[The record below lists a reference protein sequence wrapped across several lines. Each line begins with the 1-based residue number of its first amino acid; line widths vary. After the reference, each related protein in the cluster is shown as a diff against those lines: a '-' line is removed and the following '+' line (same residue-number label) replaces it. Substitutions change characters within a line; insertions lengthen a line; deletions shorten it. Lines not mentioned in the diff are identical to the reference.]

1 MITTSLFVCLGVA
14 FALRLNLK
22 SRIVVSLIV
31 GSLMSAYLINTYQMP
46 SELLVLNQPP
56 RYLLPLVAFISTSI
70 IVSVRGKIQTRS
82 VDAVALGAGVTSLV
96 YMSQMNHGIQLT
108 PISGPHWVIS
118 ARALLGGSL
127 SLGNV
132 QLFDVAWYEGHAFA
146 PYGIGTS
153 LLTIFFAEWLKLA
166 IPVLIVAAI
175 YIYVRI
181 SIIVWDISSGLGS
194 LAVFLLAPFMS
205 AIALS
210 GTFYP
215 YPILGSTVFIGLAI
229 LSCLD
234 FANTKTNGKLIQC
247 ALCIFL
253 ASLFRF
259 EAIVIA
265 IPIVAYLVFI
275 FRRIITMAPIW
286 LSIIGSTTAALVQ
299 NKIKFDDPFQ
309 GGIGWN
315 NGIQD
320 PEFKTWS
327 VSNFVPNAKNY
338 FFSLP
343 DVSLMFPQ
351 RFVFPFTCPGCSE
364 PGGYLAVKYPFVFLA
379 LMVVFVV
386 FVFGRYLTDKSENG
400 LKARGLL
407 IFFAGMGTLF
417 SYLFVFASSPK
428 YEMLYMPLLI
438 VLALPMVKRYEKVA
452 LVFAIATL
460 IANYFAVYSL
470 VAGYWYLQ

>member
-1 MITTSLFVCLGVA
+1 MITNSLFVCLGVV
-14 FALRLNLK
+14 FALGLNLK

-56 RYLLPLVAFISTSI
+56 RQLLPLVAFISTSI
-70 IVSVRGKIQTRS
+70 IVSVRGNVQTRS
-82 VDAVALGAGVTSLV
+82 VDAVALGAGVISLV
-96 YMSQMNHGIQLT
+96 YMSQMNYGLQLT
-108 PISGPHWVIS
+108 PGGGPHWVIS

-127 SLGNV
+127 SLGDV
-132 QLFDVAWYEGHAFA
+132 QLFDVAWYNGHAFV

-153 LLTIFFAEWLKLA
+153 LMTIFFAEWLKLA

-181 SIIVWDISSGLGS
+181 STIVWGISSGLGS
-194 LAVFLLAPFMS
+194 IALFLFAPFMS
-205 AIALS
+205 AVALS

-229 LSCLD
+229 LSCLE
-234 FANTKTNGKLIQC
+234 FANSKTNRKLIQC
-247 ALCIFL
+247 ALFIFL

-259 EAIVIA
+259 EAIVVA
-265 IPIVAYLVFI
+265 VPIVAYLVFVL
-275 FRRIITMAPIW
+275 RRVITIAPIW
-286 LSIIGSTTAALVQ
+286 LSIILSTAAALTQ

-320 PEFKTWS
+320 PKFKTWS
-327 VSNFVPNAKNY
+327 VSHFIPNVNNY
-338 FFSLP
+338 FFSIP
-343 DVSLMFPQ
+343 DVSLSFPH
-351 RFVFPFTCPGCSE
+351 RFRFPFTCPRCSE
-364 PGGYLAVKYPFVFLA
+364 PGGYLTVKYPFIFLA
-379 LMVVFVV
+379 LLMIFAV
-386 FVFGRYLTDKSENG
+386 FVFGRFLNYEIDKF
-400 LKARGLL
+400 LKVRVSLVFL
-407 IFFAGMGTLF
+407 AGIGTLF

-438 VLALPMVKRYEKVA
+438 VLALPMVKRYEKAA
-452 LVFAIATL
+452 LVFAIATS

-470 VAGYWYLQ
+470 VAGWESLR